1 LAISIELEEEGKMK
15 KPKLLVLVLVITLIF
30 TACGYDNND
39 STNDSMQ
46 AGPST
51 TTGATDSI
59 VTSENT
65 DQMPETEDEAT
76 TEPEPVEFPE
86 NYEDGVLYTTV
97 TRGSTFEEL
106 YTSREAIEAVQNGQP
121 IPSGTVITL
130 LIYRDNV
137 LSQYFVMEKR
147 NDGGTHYPPELRNG
161 EWEYQAFTANGTV
174 DYEENINNCL
184 SCHGNRERNDYVNT
198 LDEMMNYELD
208 DLTGLNDSNTEYR
221 LGSSVMED
229 WDVNVITANQD
240 NPLGNKKSDLVK
252 VHDEG
257 YELGDEEKAKK
268 VKEILLTMYL

>member
-1 LAISIELEEEGKMK
+1 MK

-30 TACGYDNND
+30 TACGYDNNG

-51 TTGATDSI
+51 TTEATDTI
-59 VTSENT
+59 VTSGNT
-65 DQMPETEDEAT
+65 EQMPETEDETA
-76 TEPEPVEFPE
+76 TEPEPVDFPE

-147 NDGGTHYPPELRNG
+147 NDGGAHYPPELRNG
-161 EWEYQAFTANGTV
+161 EWEFQAFTADGTV
-174 DYEENINNCL
+174 DYEEDINNCL
-184 SCHGNRERNDYVNT
+184 SCHGNRERSDYVNT
-198 LDEMMNYELD
+198 LDEMMDYELD
-208 DLTGLNDSNTEYR
+208 DLAAWNDSSTEYGF
-221 LGSSVMED
+221 GSSAMEN
-229 WDVNVITANQD
+229 WEVKLITVNQEVSPENNI
-240 NPLGNKKSDLVK
+240 SDLLK
-252 VHDEG
+252 VHKEG
-257 YELGDEEKAKK
+257 YEMRDEEKA
-268 VKEILLTMYL
+268 VRIQEILLTMYLQQYKG